1 MFNQYLMLNK
11 VSLSI
16 LFRLSALAIS
26 ALAMASFAG
35 TSPKANFY
43 TLNSQISNETIDENL
58 NKNTSNLT
66 IHIASVVMD
75 ETVDKPQ
82 LVIRT
87 TRNQVEILE
96 QQRWAQPLKNEILRV
111 VAEHLSV
118 LLGTNK
124 ITTYPLAAN
133 KSDYIV
139 II

>member
-16 LFRLSALAIS
+16 LFGLSALAIS
-26 ALAMASFAG
+26 ALAIASCAG

-87 TRNQVEILE
+87 T
-96 QQRWAQPLKNEILRV
+96 
-111 VAEHLSV
+111 
-118 LLGTNK
+118 
-124 ITTYPLAAN
+124 
-133 KSDYIV
+133 
-139 II
+139 

>member
-26 ALAMASFAG
+26 GLAMASCAG

-87 TRNQVEILE
+87 T
-96 QQRWAQPLKNEILRV
+96 
-111 VAEHLSV
+111 
-118 LLGTNK
+118 
-124 ITTYPLAAN
+124 
-133 KSDYIV
+133 
-139 II
+139 